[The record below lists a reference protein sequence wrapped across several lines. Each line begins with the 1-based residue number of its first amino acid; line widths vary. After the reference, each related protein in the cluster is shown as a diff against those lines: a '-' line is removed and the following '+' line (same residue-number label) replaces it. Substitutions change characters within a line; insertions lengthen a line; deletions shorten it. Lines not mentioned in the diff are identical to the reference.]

1 MLSLERRGRVAVLRF
16 DRSDGRNALSI
27 QAMRELRAAF
37 EALAADAAPP
47 NALVLTGAPTVFS
60 VGFDLKDPSVVNI
73 ASASIPE
80 RLQGPL
86 AGAAMCKALAGLEC
100 YTIVAME
107 GWCLGGGLALA
118 GSADLLVA
126 GETARL
132 GLPEV
137 DRGMNLSWNALPRLI
152 GRCGPA
158 AAKRLA
164 ILGETMDAKTMLAL
178 GVLDEVVAAG
188 DALDRALALAE
199 IAAAK
204 PPLAVRMIKRGA
216 NAYMEGLIQTASAL
230 DAEQFA
236 LMTMT
241 EDFAESL
248 AAFRAKRAPNFEGR

>member
-1 MLSLERRGRVAVLRF
+1 MLSLEHRDRVALLRF
-16 DRSDGRNALSI
+16 DRGDGRNALSV
-27 QAMRELRAAF
+27 QAMRELREAF
-37 EALAADAAPP
+37 EALANAPEPP
-47 NALVLTGAPTVFS
+47 NALVVTGAANVFS
-60 VGFDLKDPSVVNI
+60 VGFDLKDPAVANL
-73 ASASIPE
+73 ATASIPE
-80 RLQGPL
+80 RMQGPL

-100 YTIVAME
+100 YTLVAVE

-118 GSADLLVA
+118 SGADLIVA
-126 GETARL
+126 GEGAKL

-137 DRGMNLSWNALPRLI
+137 DRGMNLSWTALPRLI

-164 ILGETMDAKTMLAL
+164 ILGEIADASTLKEM
-178 GVLDEVVAAG
+178 GVVDEVVPVG
-188 DALDRALALAE
+188 TALDRALALAA

-236 LMTMT
+236 LMTLS

-248 AAFRAKRAPNFEGR
+248 AAFRSKRPPNFSGR